1 MRLHVEDEGR
11 KLTPGMTG
19 FARVICHRQR
29 ALAVPREAVTTLS
42 AGKGMVRTVD
52 ASGGH
57 TGILVSLGQVDERF
71 VEITGGLDASDWVL
85 TRNPR
90 FLRDDDKLDVT
101 RLAASGPVVIFRPG
115 TGAPPNSCLLYC
127 LKLTVS
133 PPPPCCWP
141 ASCCPGLPCQ
151 SGYARHGSGGYAAI
165 LREAPSTLAFKIFVV
180 CVLLSAGWIGYRR
193 RRSGSLAW
201 AMPMV
206 TGGSLLLVAVT
217 IAYPAMTIQ
226 RCAEVSAHAAWLQT
240 QNVSLIRVGGD
251 VRTAQEYSHQPGEW
265 EVGVKDILPR
275 AFVAIPTPVS
285 SFFELRVAR
294 LPQLAMWLGFSPA
307 FYEFAGPGWFC
318 GIFGSFLLV
327 VSLARRKN
335 GEGGPG
341 PVGRLARRVFH
352 GSSR

>member
-1 MRLHVEDEGR
+1 MPFVLLKINRFAAAAMLLASLLLPWFGVPVGVRED
-11 KLTPGMTG
+11 
-19 FARVICHRQR
+19 
-29 ALAVPREAVTTLS
+29 
-42 AGKGMVRTVD
+42 
-52 ASGGH
+52 
-57 TGILVSLGQVDERF
+57 
-71 VEITGGLDASDWVL
+71 
-85 TRNPR
+85 
-90 FLRDDDKLDVT
+90 
-101 RLAASGPVVIFRPG
+101 
-115 TGAPPNSCLLYC
+115 
-127 LKLTVS
+127 
-133 PPPPCCWP
+133 
-141 ASCCPGLPCQ
+141 
-151 SGYARHGSGGYAAI
+151 GSGGYAAI

-307 FYEFAGPGWFC
+307 FDEFAGPGVVLRDLRVVPA
-318 GIFGSFLLV
+318 GSFLG
-327 VSLARRKN
+327 AQ
-335 GEGGPG
+335 EEW
-341 PVGRLARRVFH
+341 
-352 GSSR
+352 